1 MTPKRVYELRAGKLA
16 RPSVA
21 SRIDTDRRVPGMA
34 IVSLVGEHEAFSADQ
49 IETTV
54 DEAIAEGLAVIVDLT
69 QTDFLDSAA
78 VTVLLRARD
87 EAQRRNLRFALVI
100 DDSTGWPVRQL
111 LDVTG
116 LVSVFPIAAN
126 RDDAIAGAA

>member
-1 MTPKRVYELRAGKLA
+1 
-16 RPSVA
+16 
-21 SRIDTDRRVPGMA
+21 MA

-78 VTVLLRARD
+78 VTVLLCARD

-116 LVSVFPIAAN
+116 LVSVFPIAEN
-126 RDDAIAGAA
+126 REDAIAGAA

>member
-1 MTPKRVYELRAGKLA
+1 
-16 RPSVA
+16 
-21 SRIDTDRRVPGMA
+21 MA

-49 IETTV
+49 IQRTV
-54 DEAIAEGLAVIVDLT
+54 DEAIADGLAVIVDLT

-78 VTVLLRARD
+78 VTVLLHARD

-116 LVSVFPIAAN
+116 LVSVFPIAES

>member
-1 MTPKRVYELRAGKLA
+1 
-16 RPSVA
+16 
-21 SRIDTDRRVPGMA
+21 MA
-34 IVSLVGEHEAFSADQ
+34 IVSLVGEHETFSACQ

-54 DEAIAEGLAVIVDLT
+54 DEAIADGLAVIVDLT

-116 LVSVFPIAAN
+116 LASVFPIAEN

>member
-1 MTPKRVYELRAGKLA
+1 
-16 RPSVA
+16 
-21 SRIDTDRRVPGMA
+21 MA

-54 DEAIAEGLAVIVDLT
+54 DEAIADGLAVIVDLT

-78 VTVLLRARD
+78 VTVLLNARD
-87 EAQRRNLRFALVI
+87 EAQRRGLRFALVI

-116 LVSVFPIAAN
+116 LVSVFPIAES